1 MRNKYKVP
9 ELIFVWNMFFM
20 VLGSKMWS
28 QRIAETATQNARVNE
43 TAGKLKVHGKRPGF
57 RNFSN
62 FDLTIVNVI
71 EKDIL
76 VPVLIFVWNYFFM
89 ILGPKMW
96 SQRISETA
104 TQTAR
109 HWRQRICGKIK
120 GPWKTPWFLK
130 FFKVWHY
137 KRKCFRKR
145 YIGPRAHIFL
155 KYVFRVKMTKIVI
168 SANREK
174 ANSSTQK
181 SAPRRSRKA

>member
-1 MRNKYKVP
+1 MNPANRWEGNSKRSRQRNCGKIRGPWKTPWFSKFFKFWPYHRKCYRKRYIGP
-9 ELIFVWNMFFM
+9 RAHICLKFFFM
-20 VLGSKMWS
+20 M
-28 QRIAETATQNARVNE
+28 
-43 TAGKLKVHGKRPGF
+43 
-57 RNFSN
+57 
-62 FDLTIVNVI
+62 
-71 EKDIL
+71 
-76 VPVLIFVWNYFFM
+76 
-89 ILGPKMW
+89 LGPKMW

-145 YIGPRAHIFL
+145 YTGPRAHIFL
-155 KYVFRVKMTKIVI
+155 KYVFRVKKTKIVI

-181 SAPRRSRKA
+181 SAPRRSREG

>member
-1 MRNKYKVP
+1 
-9 ELIFVWNMFFM
+9 
-20 VLGSKMWS
+20 MWS

-137 KRKCFRKR
+137 KRECFRKR

-155 KYVFRVKMTKIVI
+155 KYVFRVKKTKIVI